1 MYFKYE
7 NHFVLQFHIVS
18 LSHFFFYAYSLAT
31 MSKCCLLYT
40 VEHLRWMGEILLN
53 YGCCFIF
60 RDTFV

>member
-1 MYFKYE
+1 MRIILFYNFI
-7 NHFVLQFHIVS
+7 LFHCLI
-18 LSHFFFYAYSLAT
+18 FFFNAYSLAT